1 MSEQTNTPQ
10 EEPQLSPE
18 QIKKILD
25 TRTKYYKDQLPL
37 LKAQLEYET
46 ILADIEESRAKRL
59 TMSIRIAQM
68 MAGPSE
74 DPNQEQEL
82 QEESTE
88 NLPEQEVVQEKKG
101 PRKLKSQE

>member
-1 MSEQTNTPQ
+1 MSEETNTPQ
-10 EEPQLSPE
+10 EEKQLSPE

-46 ILADIEESRAKRL
+46 ILADIEESRARRL

-74 DPNQEQEL
+74 ESMSEQEQESL
-82 QEESTE
+82 QEMPE
-88 NLPEQEVVQEKKG
+88 NIQEEVTEKKG